1 MASPSHHSVLKEE
14 LPDQPVIIDMPKD
27 LEPDLNNTCWIFKV
41 PEKLRKVNEAA
52 DAPHLVSIGPLH
64 HGNPKLNAMEHQK
77 FKYEQQFW
85 NRDSWKHIEEGK
97 RIEFMDNLLPRI
109 QSSYAVTF
117 EFDPAVANNRLD
129 FIRMILRDA
138 CFIFELFLRNDE
150 NRSGDYILRTPWLK
164 AGIKLDLIMLENQ
177 LPYFVFKELFDLIYP
192 KDENGTESKNNHY
205 LSGLTGESKGS
216 DFFKNISCEF
226 FLDYYYYRFGKP
238 LAEITYM
245 QMTQSTHKIR
255 FADLVKELKDES
267 LCFRGDQFPEKDD
280 AIFCL
285 CTATQLSRA
294 GVKFVRCKENR
305 VIADINKKTEP
316 YPMFKGVYRNYLKLE
331 IPELKVQGNTECIM
345 RNVMALEQFVYP
357 DEPFICNYVF
367 LLDQLISIAE
377 DVEFMIDKK
386 IVHNWLGSNEA
397 VATLMRVYF
406 KDIFTISSMIIGTVS
421 FSKEKKN
428 IDNLKYMGIKEA
440 CADEDQRI
448 IIDIPEDLEPDLNSS
463 CWIHRVPR
471 KIGSYRKK
479 PILPS

>member
-1 MASPSHHSVLKEE
+1 
-14 LPDQPVIIDMPKD
+14 MPKD
-27 LEPDLNNTCWIFKV
+27 LEPDLNNTCWIFRV

-52 DAPHLVSIGPLH
+52 YAPHLVTIGPLH

-109 QSSYAVTF
+109 QSSDAVTF
-117 EFDPAVANNRLD
+117 DFVPAVANNRLD

-138 CFIFELFLRNDE
+138 CFIFELFLRNYE

-177 LPYFVFKELFDLIYP
+177 LPYFVFKELFDFIYSE
-192 KDENGTESKNNHY
+192 DENGTESKNNHH
-205 LSGLTGESKGS
+205 LSGLNGESKRS

-226 FLDYYYYRFGKP
+226 FLDYYSFGKL
-238 LAEITYM
+238 LAETTYM
-245 QMTQSTHKIR
+245 QMTKSTHKIR
-255 FADLVKELKDES
+255 FADLVKDLKDGEIKI
-267 LCFRGDQFPEKDD
+267 LFKRIKHFTDLVGKFMLLGDQFPKKDD
-280 AIFCL
+280 AMFCL

-331 IPELKVQGNTECIM
+331 IPELKVQGSTECIM

-357 DEPFICNYVF
+357 DELFICNYVF
-367 LLDQLISIAE
+367 LLDQLISTAE

-397 VATLMRVYF
+397 VVRMVNKLCDQIVVSRYFYAGLRQRLNQYYDNPWNFFKATLMRVYF
-406 KDIFTISSMIIGTVS
+406 KDLFPISSTIIGIVFLAFS
-421 FSKEKKN
+421 FS
-428 IDNLKYMGIKEA
+428 L
-440 CADEDQRI
+440 
-448 IIDIPEDLEPDLNSS
+448 
-463 CWIHRVPR
+463 
-471 KIGSYRKK
+471 
-479 PILPS
+479 PIQLSRGLFF